1 MEYFNAVGDGDDD
14 DDDGRLLLSGNGD
27 VVLSCS
33 GVDLGKGRI

>member
-1 MEYFNAVGDGDDD
+1 MEYFNAVGVD